1 MVLTSAPKPHPAF
14 EDYVLVFSPAQG
26 LLKIGAFGKDIET
39 TVFGTELRSA
49 YQEMKVAL
57 AAAYGTPRAVEYLPS
72 GSIWKEPEDWMMGL
86 LKKERTISALW
97 EGALKNNLNDI
108 VLEALASSQT
118 KGYLELTYEFVGW
131 GAYLDS
137 KRAKSNTVL

>member
-1 MVLTSAPKPHPAF
+1 
-14 EDYVLVFSPAQG
+14 
-26 LLKIGAFGKDIET
+26 
-39 TVFGTELRSA
+39 
-49 YQEMKVAL
+49 
-57 AAAYGTPRAVEYLPS
+57 
-72 GSIWKEPEDWMMGL
+72 MMGL

-137 KRAKSNTVL
+137 KKGRRATQYYRCEHEGRCFLVVRLVLPGNGNPWRRISAGLATSGVQY